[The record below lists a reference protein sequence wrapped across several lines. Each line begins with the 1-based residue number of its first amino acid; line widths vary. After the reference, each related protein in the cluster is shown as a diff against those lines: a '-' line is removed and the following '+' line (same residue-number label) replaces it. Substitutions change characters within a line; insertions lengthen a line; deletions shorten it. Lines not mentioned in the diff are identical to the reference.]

1 MHFLVQSN
9 IRNPED
15 HQRTIEALNE
25 LGFSYE
31 TILLT
36 PDMKRVETQSGRTDV
51 FVYGSVKL
59 AKLAKQNTDWFPGSF
74 YGGNHLY
81 EVYAKHYQKYL
92 LNETVEIF
100 RVGEKISWKENERK
114 FIKPYREAKL
124 FTGQVFSE
132 HEWNDFVYE
141 SLRSSTAW
149 NETISVQA
157 SVPAFIYKEARVWV
171 IGGQIAAT
179 VYYRFHKHTPFEAF
193 VAPEGIAFAEEMI
206 ACFSVEDAFVLDI
219 CLTENGWKIVEVNC
233 INSAGFYPNLDIK
246 EVLRSLHSYFSHK
259 PGG

>member
-1 MHFLVQSN
+1 MHFLIQSN

-15 HQRTIEALNE
+15 HQRTVEALNE

-31 TILLT
+31 VFELAPGMEQIKTH
-36 PDMKRVETQSGRTDV
+36 SGRTDV
-51 FVYGSVKL
+51 FPYGSVKL

-81 EVYAKHYQKYL
+81 EVYSDRYKGYL
-92 LNETVEIF
+92 LNETAQVF
-100 RVGEKISWKENERK
+100 RVGENISWKEKEQK

-132 HEWNDFVYE
+132 SEWTDFVYE
-141 SLRSSTAW
+141 SLRGSEASY
-149 NETISVQA
+149 VQV
-157 SVPAFIYKEARVWV
+157 SVPAFIYKEARIWV
-171 IGGQIAAT
+171 VGGKIAAG
-179 VYYRFHKHTPFEAF
+179 VYYKFHKQTPFESF
-193 VAPEGIAFAEEMI
+193 VAPEGMAFAAEMI
-206 ACFSVEDAFVLDI
+206 AVFNVAEAFVLDI

-246 EVLRSLHSYFSHK
+246 RVLRSLHDHFSK
-259 PGG
+259 NTSS